1 MKILYGICASISA
14 YKAPWVVREL
24 IRLGA
29 EVRVIMTPDA
39 CRFVTPLVMQN
50 ISKNPV
56 IIEPFDSEHQENG
69 SWHVHWARWAEQ
81 VLVAPC
87 SATTMAKLAHGIS
100 DNALTLALLSLP
112 RETPLRLCP
121 AMDPDMWH
129 HPATQ
134 RNLSRLASD
143 GVLILPPEEGEL
155 ASGLSG
161 AGRLPEPVQIAEWVL
176 ASGSLRGKNVLVTA
190 GPTREPIDGVRYIS
204 NHSSG
209 KMGYALAA
217 EARAR
222 GARVL
227 LVSGPVS
234 LAPPPGVEMVQVETA
249 GQMLEACQQHYQT
262 ADVILKSAAVAD
274 FTPAQV
280 AAGKLKKEQLGQDWS
295 IALEKTGDILAW
307 LGQHKRPGQ
316 YLVGFALEIQN
327 AEANARA
334 KLERKNC
341 DLVVLNEA
349 NQPDSGFGG
358 DNNTITLIGPE
369 LRQALPPLSK
379 RQCAQRLWDFIEGSG
394 ALT

>member
-1 MKILYGICASISA
+1 MKVLMGICGSISA
-14 YKAPWVVREL
+14 YKAPWIAREL
-24 IRLGA
+24 IRSGA

-50 ISKNPV
+50 ISQNPV
-56 IIEPFDSEHQENG
+56 VIEAFDTEHQEKG

-87 SATTMAKLAHGIS
+87 SATTLAKLAHGIA
-100 DNALTLALLSLP
+100 DNALTLALLSLAK
-112 RETPLRLCP
+112 ETPLRLCP

-129 HPATQ
+129 HPATR
-134 RNLSRLASD
+134 RNLAILQAD
-143 GVLILPPEEGEL
+143 GALILPPEEGEL
-155 ASGLSG
+155 ASGLRG
-161 AGRLPEPVQIAEWVL
+161 AGRLPEPLQIAEWVFAKRSL
-176 ASGSLRGKNVLVTA
+176 SGKTVLITA

-209 KMGYALAA
+209 KMGFAIAA
-217 EARAR
+217 EAQAR
-222 GARVL
+222 GARVV

-234 LAPPPGVEMVQVETA
+234 LAAPPGVELVRVETA
-249 GQMLEACQQHYQT
+249 RQMLETCQQHYEK
-262 ADVILKSAAVAD
+262 ADVIIKSAAVAD
-274 FTPAQV
+274 FTPARV
-280 AAGKLKKEQLGQDWS
+280 AVGKLKKEQLGQNWTM
-295 IALEKTGDILAW
+295 ALEKTGDILSW
-307 LGQHKRPGQ
+307 LGRHKRPGQ

-358 DNNTITLIGPE
+358 DNNTITLIGPD
-369 LRQALPPLSK
+369 LRQPWPPLS
-379 RQCAQRLWDFIEGSG
+379 
-394 ALT
+394 

>member
-1 MKILYGICASISA
+1 MNVLLGICGSISA
-14 YKAPWVVREL
+14 YKAPWIAREL

-29 EVRVIMTPDA
+29 QVRVVMTPEA

-50 ISKNPV
+50 ISKHRV
-56 IIEPFDSEHQENG
+56 IVEPFETEQQEQG

-87 SATTMAKLAHGIS
+87 SATTMAKLASGIA
-100 DNALTLALLSLP
+100 DNALTLVLLSLP
-112 RETPLRLCP
+112 KETPLRLCP

-134 RNLSRLASD
+134 RNLARLQAD
-143 GVLILPPEEGEL
+143 GALVLAPEEGEL

-161 AGRLPEPVQIAEWVL
+161 AGRLPEPLSIAKWMLKPALLGKTVL
-176 ASGSLRGKNVLVTA
+176 ITA

-209 KMGYALAA
+209 KMGYAIAA
-217 EARAR
+217 EAQAR

-234 LAPPPGVEMVQVETA
+234 LASPAGVELVRVETA
-249 GQMLEACQQHYQT
+249 AQMLKACQERYEQ
-262 ADVILKSAAVAD
+262 ADVIIKSAAVAD
-274 FTPAQV
+274 FTPVEV
-280 AAGKLKKEQLGQDWS
+280 AIGKLKKEQMGADWS
-295 IALEKTGDILAW
+295 IALEKTQDILAW
-307 LGQHKRPGQ
+307 LGRHKQPGQ

-341 DLVVLNEA
+341 NLVVLNQA

-358 DNNTITLIGPE
+358 DNNTITLVGPE
-369 LRQALPPLSK
+369 LREAWPPLSK
-379 RQCAQRLWDFIEGSG
+379 RQCAQRLWDFIEGS
-394 ALT
+394 AMLS

>member
-1 MKILYGICASISA
+1 MKILYGICGSISA

-56 IIEPFDSEHQENG
+56 VIEAFDSQHQENG
-69 SWHVHWARWAEQ
+69 SWHVHWARWADQ

-87 SATTMAKLAHGIS
+87 SATTMGKLAHGIA

-112 RETPLRLCP
+112 RGTPLRLCP

-129 HPATQ
+129 HPSTQ
-134 RNLSRLASD
+134 RNLSRLQAD
-143 GVLILPPEEGEL
+143 GALILPPEEGEL

-161 AGRLPEPVQIAEWVL
+161 SGRLPEPLPIAQWVF
-176 ASGSLRGKNVLVTA
+176 ARGNLKGKTVLITA

-209 KMGYALAA
+209 KMGYAIAS
-217 EARAR
+217 EAQAR
-222 GARVL
+222 GARVV

-234 LAPPPGVEMVQVETA
+234 LPAPPGVEMVRVETA
-249 GQMLEACQQHYQT
+249 RQMLEACQQHYHE
-262 ADVILKSAAVAD
+262 ADIMIKSAAVAD
-274 FTPAQV
+274 FTPTQV
-280 AAGKLKKEQLGQDWS
+280 ATGKLKKEQLGQDWS

-307 LGQHKRPGQ
+307 LGEHKRPGQ
-316 YLVGFALEIQN
+316 LLVGFALEIQN

-341 DLVVLNEA
+341 DLIVLNEA

-358 DNNTITLIGPE
+358 DNNTITIIGRN
-369 LRQALPPLSK
+369 LREDWPPMSK
-379 RQCAQRLWDFIEGSG
+379 LQCAARLWDFIEG
-394 ALT
+394 ATVPT